1 MAEKIK
7 GGPPEISSENT
18 ARGYLEEWGRSGEGL
33 ALDSAQ
39 IDLFMDYLAEL
50 MDWNKRINLTAI
62 REEREIVQKHFVDS
76 LTCLQAAPFPAG
88 SRVIDVG
95 SGAGFPGVPLKIA
108 RPDLAVTLLDSLQ
121 KRVAFLE
128 HLREK
133 LGLDGILVVHGRAE
147 DLAHSPLH
155 RESYDVATARAVA
168 RLRVLAEY
176 VLPFVRVGGTFI
188 AQKGPEAE
196 AELEEA
202 LAAFK
207 KLGGE
212 FRRIKKL
219 ALPHEAGDRNLVV
232 IEKVSPTPSNLPRK
246 AGTPEKKPL

>member
-1 MAEKIK
+1 MAEKIS
-7 GGPPEISSENT
+7 GGTPEIFTENV
-18 ARGYLEEWGRSGEGL
+18 ARGYLEDWVRSDEGI

-39 IDLFMDYLAEL
+39 INLFMEYLAEL

-62 REEREIVQKHFVDS
+62 REEREIVQKHFIDS
-76 LTCLQAAPFPAG
+76 LTCLQAAPIPEG
-88 SRVIDVG
+88 SMVIDVG
-95 SGAGFPGVPLKIA
+95 SGAGFPGIPLKIA
-108 RPDLAVTLLDSLQ
+108 RPDLSVTLLDSLQ
-121 KRVAFLE
+121 KRVAFLK

-133 LGLDGILVVHGRAE
+133 LGLEGIIVVHGRAE

-155 RESYDVATARAVA
+155 RENYDVATARAVA

-176 VLPFVRVGGTFI
+176 ALPFVRVGGTFI

-202 LAAFK
+202 LAALK

-212 FRRIKKL
+212 FRQIKRL